1 MTKPERNRKE
11 NMNRPIIN
19 TDTEVAIK
27 KLPTDKVLDLMA
39 SRMNSI
45 KHLKKN

>member
-1 MTKPERNRKE
+1 
-11 NMNRPIIN
+11 MNRPIIN
-19 TDTEVAIK
+19 TDIEIAIK